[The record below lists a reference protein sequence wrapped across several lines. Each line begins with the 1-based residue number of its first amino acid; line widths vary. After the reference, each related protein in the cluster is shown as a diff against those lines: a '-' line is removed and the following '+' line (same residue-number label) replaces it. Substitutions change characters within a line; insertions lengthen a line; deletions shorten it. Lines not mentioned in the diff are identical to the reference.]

1 MHSHVIIPA
10 AVELASEGF
19 FFFFSLLP
27 KLREWKETSRSWIP
41 LTSGDNKAAVLPS
54 LHLGMFHQIQDVEN
68 KALGV
73 SQAVVFLRGDKWEMT
88 RAPRCD

>member
-1 MHSHVIIPA
+1 MHSHVIILA

-19 FFFFSLLP
+19 FFFFFLLP
-27 KLREWKETSRSWIP
+27 KLREWKEMSRSWIP

-68 KALGV
+68 KAQGV
-73 SQAVVFLRGDKWEMT
+73 SQAVVF
-88 RAPRCD
+88 

>member
-19 FFFFSLLP
+19 FFFFFFLLP

-73 SQAVVFLRGDKWEMT
+73 SQAVVFLRGGGG
-88 RAPRCD
+88 

>member
-10 AVELASEGF
+10 AVELASEGLF
-19 FFFFSLLP
+19 FFFLP
-27 KLREWKETSRSWIP
+27 KLREWKEMSRFWIP

-73 SQAVVFLRGDKWEMT
+73 SQAVVF
-88 RAPRCD
+88 